1 MMLLPMVAMADKSGT
16 CGDNLTWTL
25 VESTGTL
32 TISGSGAMNNYT
44 ISYSIAPWYDDRAKI
59 LAVVIENGVTSIG
72 QYAFYNCTGLTSF
85 TIPNSVTSIGR
96 YAFAGCSGLTSVTI
110 PNSVKGIG
118 GGVFSACS
126 ELNSIVIENGNSV
139 YDSRDNCNAIIETS
153 TNTLVIGCKSTIIPN
168 SVTSIG
174 GYAFA
179 FCSSLT
185 SIEIPNSVTTIGGGA
200 FRGCSGLTS
209 ITIPNSVTSIG
220 GYAFSQCSSLA
231 SVTIPNSVTSIGY
244 YVFQKC
250 SELNSIVV
258 ENGNSV
264 YDSRDNCNAIIETST
279 NTLVIGCKSTIIP
292 NSVTSIG
299 DGAFAGSSLTSI
311 EIPNSVTS
319 IGLGAF
325 QSCSNLISIIIP
337 NSLASIESYTFE
349 GCSSLSTITI
359 PNSVTYIGNGA
370 FDGCSGLTSITSL
383 NPTPPICNSNS
394 FKGVD
399 HTISVYV
406 PVGSVLKYKVA
417 DVWKDFVVFREI
429 SDETEDFVLSIS
441 DGGHGKTQ
449 LLVDDAK
456 PYFTLVFKADDGWK
470 IHSVTLNGDNVTYEV
485 GEDGKYTTPPLT
497 ASSSLNVVYEQSS
510 SQGINAVNGTPIRV
524 RGANGEIIISRN
536 SSEITSVTVY
546 QIDGKQILQQSLS
559 DIETHISLPEGH
571 VYIIKAG
578 NQQYKVGL

>member
-1 MMLLPMVAMADKSGT
+1 MKKQLLLLVMMLLPMVAMADKSGT

-44 ISYSIAPWYDDRAKI
+44 TYSIAPWYDDRAKI

-110 PNSVKGIG
+110 PNSVTGIG
-118 GGVFSACS
+118 NGVFSACS

-174 GYAFA
+174 GYAFSH
-179 FCSSLT
+179 CSSLA
-185 SIEIPNSVTTIGGGA
+185 SV
-200 FRGCSGLTS
+200 
-209 ITIPNSVTSIG
+209 TIPNSVTSIG
-220 GYAFSQCSSLA
+220 DGAFFSCSSLA